1 MGWRKIHK
9 EVSNS
14 TWQLGVD
21 SKEKQQPRV
30 TARLLA
36 EVTLHPT
43 ENVGGEGKIMNL
55 IWTYSD

>member
-9 EVSNS
+9 KVSNS

-36 EVTLHPT
+36 EVTLCIQQRMQ
-43 ENVGGEGKIMNL
+43 EEKERL
-55 IWTYSD
+55 